1 MWPKKK
7 FYIIKKRY
15 LRIKINIKKW
25 VTKGKRIYK
34 KEDSRKDTN
43 KSKKDRKIVL
53 RGWKIVF

>member
-53 RGWKIVF
+53 RG